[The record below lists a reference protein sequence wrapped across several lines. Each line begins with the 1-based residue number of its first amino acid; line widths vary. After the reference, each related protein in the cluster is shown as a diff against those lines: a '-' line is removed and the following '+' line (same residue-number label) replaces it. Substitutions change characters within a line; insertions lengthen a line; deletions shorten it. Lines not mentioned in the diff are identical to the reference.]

1 MRCRRFPG
9 RPVRIEPVAVREVD
23 VQPSVMVVVE
33 KGQSAAL
40 GLNDDP
46 LVVDSAPHVG
56 DGQAGL
62 LRDIDK
68 LDWRGCGIG
77 HGGLLEGRIFPF
89 PEWSCKSVREGTA
102 EHEERRAEE
111 TTTRKIHG
119 LR

>member
-23 VQPSVMVVVE
+23 VQPSVLVVVE

-46 LVVDSAPHVG
+46 LVVDAAPHVG

-62 LRDIDK
+62 LSHIDK
-68 LDWRGCGIG
+68 LDGRWRGIR
-77 HGGLLEGRIFPF
+77 HRSLQEGLIFPF
-89 PEWSCKSVREGTA
+89 PEWSCKSVGECTA
-102 EHEERRAEE
+102 EYEER
-111 TTTRKIHG
+111 
-119 LR
+119 